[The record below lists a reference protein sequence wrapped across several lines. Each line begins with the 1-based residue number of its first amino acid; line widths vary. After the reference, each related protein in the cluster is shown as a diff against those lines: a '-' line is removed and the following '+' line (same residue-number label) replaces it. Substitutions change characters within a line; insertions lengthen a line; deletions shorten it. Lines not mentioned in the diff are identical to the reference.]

1 MSYINKVQG
10 QVVCSYKINSPYQLH
25 FIYLNQAT
33 FHQLAKF
40 FQRWAWFNH
49 YQAKFFPLHNQAKL
63 LKVAIIGLQSKQEH

>member
-10 QVVCSYKINSPYQLH
+10 QVVCSYQLH

-40 FQRWAWFNH
+40 FQRWTWFNH